1 MYEYI
6 EVLPE
11 PLFKTK
17 FSNAIAKQKIAAM
30 SATQVT
36 PTPINTD
43 FFLNLNFWFLIILF
57 E

>member
-43 FFLNLNFWFLIILF
+43 FFFDF
-57 E
+57 